1 MVPANVPLGNKHGRL
16 LRHNFGN
23 HASQGWMSSRDES
36 LNDEK
41 FDMSRKAQVPG
52 ICSRTAALMPRA
64 IEALI

>member
-41 FDMSRKAQVPG
+41 FDNEQESTSTRHLLEDSSPD
-52 ICSRTAALMPRA
+52 AASN
-64 IEALI
+64 